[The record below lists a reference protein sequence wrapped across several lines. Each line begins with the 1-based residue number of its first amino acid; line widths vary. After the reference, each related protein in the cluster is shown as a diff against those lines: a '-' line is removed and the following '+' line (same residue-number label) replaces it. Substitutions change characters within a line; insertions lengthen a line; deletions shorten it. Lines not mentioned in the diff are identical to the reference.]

1 MATSQEAIDAFNAAG
16 GSRQDT
22 QDDTIFNPF
31 EVDVMILPD
40 LLVKDN
46 EALENDSA
54 FGGPTAMVGDI
65 MLIEMPNDDDEQDR
79 MDLLHHV
86 FNLVLDGKLY
96 LAPIENPQRVL
107 DVGTG
112 TGIWAIDFAEYVQT
126 CLEEKRFLT
135 SLLVNILH
143 RMLWAVTYLQF
154 NLAGMILFY
163 PCANIDDVEDTWRY
177 SQKFDFIHIRS
188 LGGSI
193 ASWPHLLDQ
202 ARDNLNEGG
211 FIELVDFEYHG
222 YSDDGTGELAPSFQ
236 KWQAGL
242 DEASRLFGRDL
253 NVAMKFKNWLEE
265 AGFEA
270 VVERHWRLPM
280 APWARDRR
288 NKEIGLYM
296 QQNMLDATV
305 AYGMAHFTR
314 ILGWSPEE
322 YQVLAAG
329 VRNEFKDPRVHNW
342 CNMYIVYG
350 RKPLS
355 SGEETIAP
363 AVGAPVLSTGAGF
376 VSDKEM
382 KLGGKKYK
390 EENKE
395 GGNTN
400 TREEVVDRKK
410 IGEQESDESDFAAV
424 VNEAADNV
432 VAQGKGMGK
441 SRGLEVVG
449 EGKGDGSVLGSATTM
464 GKGKGKGKGK
474 SRK

>member
-16 GSRQDT
+16 GSHQDT
-22 QDDTIFNPF
+22 QDDTISNPI
-31 EVDVMILPD
+31 EVD
-40 LLVKDN
+40 DN

-54 FGGPTAMVGDI
+54 FGGPAASNTSKTSLTSGITRYREENGRRYHAYRDGKY
-65 MLIEMPNDDDEQDR
+65 LMPNDDDEQDR

-112 TGIWAIDFAEYVQT
+112 TGIWAIDFADQYPSSHVVGCDLSPIQPGWIPPN
-126 CLEEKRFLT
+126 LEFE
-135 SLLVNILH
+135 
-143 RMLWAVTYLQF
+143 
-154 NLAGMILFY
+154 
-163 PCANIDDVEDTWRY
+163 IDDVEDTWRY

-253 NVAMKFKNWLEE
+253 NVAMKFKDWLEE

-314 ILGWSPEE
+314 VLGWSPEE

-376 VSDKEM
+376 VSDKQM
-382 KLGGKKYK
+382 KLGGKENT

-395 GGNTN
+395 GENTN
-400 TREEVVDRKK
+400 TREEIVNRKN
-410 IGEQESDESDFAAV
+410 IEEQKSVESDIAAAV
-424 VNEAADNV
+424 QEAADNV
-432 VAQGKGMGK
+432 VVQGKEKGK
-441 SRGLEVVG
+441 SRTLEVVG
-449 EGKGDGSVLGSATTM
+449 EGEGDESVLEGTTAM
-464 GKGKGKGKGK
+464 GKRKGK
-474 SRK
+474 SGK

>member
-1 MATSQEAIDAFNAAG
+1 MATSQEAIDAFNAVG
-16 GSRQDT
+16 GSREDT
-22 QDDTIFNPF
+22 QDDTISNPI
-31 EVDVMILPD
+31 EVD
-40 LLVKDN
+40 DN
-46 EALENDSA
+46 DALENDSA
-54 FGGPTAMVGDI
+54 FGGPAASNTSKTSLTSGITRYRMVGDI

-112 TGIWAIDFAEYVQT
+112 TGIWAIDFADQ
-126 CLEEKRFLT
+126 
-135 SLLVNILH
+135 
-143 RMLWAVTYLQF
+143 
-154 NLAGMILFY
+154 Y
-163 PCANIDDVEDTWRY
+163 PSSHVIDDVEDTWRY

-211 FIELVDFEYHG
+211 YIELVDFEYHG

-242 DEASRLFGRDL
+242 DKASRLFGRDL
-253 NVAMKFKNWLEE
+253 NVAMKFKDWLEE

-350 RKPLS
+350 RKPIS

-363 AVGAPVLSTGAGF
+363 AVGAPVLSIGAGF
-376 VSDKEM
+376 VSDKET
-382 KLGGKKYK
+382 KYAGKDKDSEAK
-390 EENKE
+390 VE
-395 GGNTN
+395 NTN
-400 TREEVVDRKK
+400 IREEKVNGK
-410 IGEQESDESDFAAV
+410 GMEQTRNESDIAAAV
-424 VNEAADNV
+424 QEAADNV
-432 VAQGKGMGK
+432 MAQ
-441 SRGLEVVG
+441 
-449 EGKGDGSVLGSATTM
+449 
-464 GKGKGKGKGK
+464 GKGK
-474 SRK
+474 SRVLEVVGKGEGSVFGSANCNGDGEGKGKKWKMTSLGERKMR

>member
-16 GSRQDT
+16 GAFQDP
-22 QDDTIFNPF
+22 QDDAISNPI
-31 EVDVMILPD
+31 EVD
-40 LLVKDN
+40 DN
-46 EALENDSA
+46 DALENDSA
-54 FGGPTAMVGDI
+54 FGGPAASHTSKTSLTSGITRYREENGRRYHAYRDGKY
-65 MLIEMPNDDDEQDR
+65 LMPNDDDEQDR

-86 FNLVLDGKLY
+86 FNLVLEGKLY

-112 TGIWAIDFAEYVQT
+112 TGIWAIDFADQYPSSHVVGCDLSPIQPGWIPPN
-126 CLEEKRFLT
+126 LEFE
-135 SLLVNILH
+135 V
-143 RMLWAVTYLQF
+143 
-154 NLAGMILFY
+154 
-163 PCANIDDVEDTWRY
+163 DDVEDTWRY

-202 ARDNLNEGG
+202 AFNNLNEGG
-211 FIELVDFEYHG
+211 YIELVDFEYHG
-222 YSDDGTGELAPSFQ
+222 YSDDGTGDLAPSFQ

-242 DEASRLFGRDL
+242 DEASKLFGREL
-253 NVAMKFKNWLEE
+253 NVAMKFKDWLNE

-329 VRNEFKDPRVHNW
+329 VRNEFKDSRVHNW
-342 CNMYIVYG
+342 CNMYIVWG
-350 RKPLS
+350 RKPTS
-355 SGEETIAP
+355 NADERNAP
-363 AVGAPVLSTGAGF
+363 AVGATVFSDDPAAVLSPGERGRGKDQGGAE
-376 VSDKEM
+376 VEVE
-382 KLGGKKYK
+382 GKAGRG
-390 EENKE
+390 E
-395 GGNTN
+395 GG
-400 TREEVVDRKK
+400 
-410 IGEQESDESDFAAV
+410 QS
-424 VNEAADNV
+424 
-432 VAQGKGMGK
+432 
-441 SRGLEVVG
+441 
-449 EGKGDGSVLGSATTM
+449 
-464 GKGKGKGKGK
+464 KGKGKAKDRGHSEISDGVGESMGMGDMAK
-474 SRK
+474 

>member
-16 GSRQDT
+16 GSRQDI
-22 QDDTIFNPF
+22 QDYTNPNPI
-31 EVDVMILPD
+31 EVDVMILPELFKNIS

-46 EALENDSA
+46 DALENDSA
-54 FGGPTAMVGDI
+54 FGGPASSNTSKTSLTSGITRYREENGRRYHAYRDGKY
-65 MLIEMPNDDDEQDR
+65 LMPNDDDEQDR

-112 TGIWAIDFAEYVQT
+112 TGIWAIDFADQYPSSHVVGCDLSPIQPGWIPPN
-126 CLEEKRFLT
+126 LEFE
-135 SLLVNILH
+135 
-143 RMLWAVTYLQF
+143 
-154 NLAGMILFY
+154 
-163 PCANIDDVEDTWRY
+163 IDDVEDTWRY

-253 NVAMKFKNWLEE
+253 NVAMKFKDWLEE

-350 RKPLS
+350 RKPIS

-363 AVGAPVLSTGAGF
+363 AVGAPVLSSGAGF
-376 VSDKEM
+376 VSGGEM
-382 KLGGKKYK
+382 KLGGEDK
-390 EENKE
+390 EKDRE
-395 GGNTN
+395 GENTN
-400 TREEVVDRKK
+400 VRDEKVNGKEIEQKK
-410 IGEQESDESDFAAV
+410 NESESDIEAAV
-424 VNEAADNV
+424 KVM
-432 VAQGKGMGK
+432 AQ
-441 SRGLEVVG
+441 E
-449 EGKGDGSVLGSATTM
+449 
-464 GKGKGKGKGK
+464 KGKGKRK
-474 SRK
+474 SGR

>member
-16 GSRQDT
+16 GNGQDT
-22 QDDTIFNPF
+22 QNDAISNPI
-31 EVDVMILPD
+31 EVDVMALQELFEIQS
-40 LLVKDN
+40 LLAKDN
-46 EALENDSA
+46 DTLENDSA
-54 FGGPTAMVGDI
+54 FGGPAASNTSKTSLTSGITRYREENGRRYHAYRDGKY
-65 MLIEMPNDDDEQDR
+65 LMPNDDDEQDR

-112 TGIWAIDFAEYVQT
+112 TGIWAIDFADQYPSSHVVGCDLSPIQPGWIPPN
-126 CLEEKRFLT
+126 LEFE
-135 SLLVNILH
+135 
-143 RMLWAVTYLQF
+143 
-154 NLAGMILFY
+154 
-163 PCANIDDVEDTWRY
+163 IDDVEDTWRY

-211 FIELVDFEYHG
+211 YIELVDFEYHG

-242 DEASRLFGRDL
+242 DEASKLFGRDL
-253 NVAMKFKNWLEE
+253 NVAMKFKDWLEE

-288 NKEIGLYM
+288 NKEIGLYL

-350 RKPLS
+350 RKPIS
-355 SGEETIAP
+355 SGEETISP
-363 AVGAPVLSTGAGF
+363 ALGAPVLSTGADLISGNETRYAGRGKNK
-376 VSDKEM
+376 DKEVESANVGEE
-382 KLGGKKYK
+382 KVSGKA
-390 EENKE
+390 
-395 GGNTN
+395 T
-400 TREEVVDRKK
+400 
-410 IGEQESDESDFAAV
+410 EQERRDESDIAAAV
-424 VNEAADNV
+424 KEAADNV
-432 VAQGKGMGK
+432 MAQGKGK
-441 SRGLEVVG
+441 SKVLEVVG
-449 EGKGDGSVLGSATTM
+449 EGGALGIAP
-464 GKGKGKGKGK
+464 GKGK
-474 SRK
+474 SVK

>member
-16 GSRQDT
+16 ASRQDT
-22 QDDTIFNPF
+22 QDDTIFNPI
-31 EVDVMILPD
+31 EVD
-40 LLVKDN
+40 DN

-54 FGGPTAMVGDI
+54 FGGPTASNTSKTSLTSGITRYRTVGDI

-112 TGIWAIDFAEYVQT
+112 TGIWAIDFADQYPSSHVVGCDLSPIQPGWIPPN
-126 CLEEKRFLT
+126 LEFE
-135 SLLVNILH
+135 
-143 RMLWAVTYLQF
+143 
-154 NLAGMILFY
+154 
-163 PCANIDDVEDTWRY
+163 IDDVEDTWRY

-253 NVAMKFKNWLEE
+253 NIAMKFKNWLEE

-270 VVERHWRLPM
+270 VVERHWRVPM

-355 SGEETIAP
+355 SGEKTIAP

-382 KLGGKKYK
+382 RLGGDEKK
-390 EENKE
+390 EESKE

-400 TREEVVDRKK
+400 TREEMVDREKNE
-410 IGEQESDESDFAAV
+410 EQESDESDFAAAV
-424 VNEAADNV
+424 QEAANNV
-432 VAQGKGMGK
+432 VAQGKGIG
-441 SRGLEVVG
+441 RVG
-449 EGKGDGSVLGSATTM
+449 VWML
-464 GKGKGKGKGK
+464 
-474 SRK
+474 

>member
-16 GSRQDT
+16 GSGQDT
-22 QDDTIFNPF
+22 QDDTISNPI
-31 EVDVMILPD
+31 EVD
-40 LLVKDN
+40 DN
-46 EALENDSA
+46 DALENDSA
-54 FGGPTAMVGDI
+54 FGGPAASNTSKTSLTSGITRYREENGRRYHAYRDGKY
-65 MLIEMPNDDDEQDR
+65 LMPNDDDEQDR

-112 TGIWAIDFAEYVQT
+112 TGIWAIDFADQYPSSHVVGCDLSPIQPGWIPPN
-126 CLEEKRFLT
+126 LEFE
-135 SLLVNILH
+135 
-143 RMLWAVTYLQF
+143 
-154 NLAGMILFY
+154 
-163 PCANIDDVEDTWRY
+163 IDDVEDTWRY

-188 LGGSI
+188 LGGSV

-202 ARDNLNEGG
+202 ARDNLNDGG

-253 NVAMKFKNWLEE
+253 NVAMKFKDWLEE

-270 VVERHWRLPM
+270 VVERHWRVPM

-329 VRNEFKDPRVHNW
+329 VRNEFKDPRVHIW
-342 CNMYIVYG
+342 CNMYIVHG

-363 AVGAPVLSTGAGF
+363 AVGAPVLSLGAGF
-376 VSDKEM
+376 VSDREM
-382 KLGGKKYK
+382 KLGGK
-390 EENKE
+390 ENKE
-395 GGNTN
+395 KNKEGHNTN
-400 TREEVVDRKK
+400 TREEKVSSEK
-410 IGEQESDESDFAAV
+410 IEEQKRVESDIAAAV
-424 VNEAADNV
+424 QEAADNV
-432 VAQGKGMGK
+432 VA
-441 SRGLEVVG
+441 R
-449 EGKGDGSVLGSATTM
+449 
-464 GKGKGKGKGK
+464 GKGKGKGEGSMLGSASATATGKGK
-474 SRK
+474 EKSGK

>member
-16 GSRQDT
+16 GSGQA
-22 QDDTIFNPF
+22 
-31 EVDVMILPD
+31 
-40 LLVKDN
+40 KDN
-46 EALENDSA
+46 DALENDSA
-54 FGGPTAMVGDI
+54 FGGPAALGAIRNGRRYHAYRDGKY
-65 MLIEMPNDDDEQDR
+65 LMPNDDDEQDR

-112 TGIWAIDFAEYVQT
+112 TGIWAIDFADQYPSSHIVGCDLSPIQPGWIPPN
-126 CLEEKRFLT
+126 LEFE
-135 SLLVNILH
+135 
-143 RMLWAVTYLQF
+143 
-154 NLAGMILFY
+154 
-163 PCANIDDVEDTWRY
+163 IDDIEDTWHY

-211 FIELVDFEYHG
+211 YIELVDFEYHG
-222 YSDDGTGELAPSFQ
+222 YSDDGSGELAPSFQ

-242 DEASRLFGRDL
+242 DEASKLFGRDL
-253 NVAMKFKNWLEE
+253 NVAMKFKDWLEE

-288 NKEIGLYM
+288 NKEIGLYL

-314 ILGWSPEE
+314 VLGWSPEE

-350 RKPLS
+350 RKPIS
-355 SGEETIAP
+355 SGEEAISP
-363 AVGAPVLSTGAGF
+363 ALGAPVLSTGADLI
-376 VSDKEM
+376 SDKEI
-382 KLGGKKYK
+382 KYAGKDKEVKSANIGDEKVGGKAMEK
-390 EENKE
+390 E
-395 GGNTN
+395 
-400 TREEVVDRKK
+400 RR
-410 IGEQESDESDFAAV
+410 DESDIAAAV
-424 VNEAADNV
+424 REAADNV
-432 VAQGKGMGK
+432 MAQGKGK
-441 SRGLEVVG
+441 SKVLEVVG
-449 EGKGDGSVLGSATTM
+449 EGSALRIAPGMGTGTGA
-464 GKGKGKGKGK
+464 GKGKGAK
-474 SRK
+474 

>member
-16 GSRQDT
+16 GSGQDT
-22 QDDTIFNPF
+22 QDDTISNPI
-31 EVDVMILPD
+31 EVDVIILPELFKNQS

-46 EALENDSA
+46 DALENDSA
-54 FGGPTAMVGDI
+54 FGGPAASNTSKTSLTSGITRYRMVGDI

-112 TGIWAIDFAEYVQT
+112 TGIWAIDFADQYPSSHVVGCDLSPIQPGWIPPN
-126 CLEEKRFLT
+126 LEFE
-135 SLLVNILH
+135 
-143 RMLWAVTYLQF
+143 
-154 NLAGMILFY
+154 
-163 PCANIDDVEDTWRY
+163 IDDVEDTWRY

-188 LGGSI
+188 LGGSV

-202 ARDNLNEGG
+202 ARDNLNDGG

-253 NVAMKFKNWLEE
+253 NVAMKFKDWLEE

-270 VVERHWRLPM
+270 VVERHWRVPM

-322 YQVLAAG
+322 
-329 VRNEFKDPRVHNW
+329 
-342 CNMYIVYG
+342 
-350 RKPLS
+350 
-355 SGEETIAP
+355 
-363 AVGAPVLSTGAGF
+363 
-376 VSDKEM
+376 
-382 KLGGKKYK
+382 
-390 EENKE
+390 
-395 GGNTN
+395 
-400 TREEVVDRKK
+400 
-410 IGEQESDESDFAAV
+410 
-424 VNEAADNV
+424 
-432 VAQGKGMGK
+432 
-441 SRGLEVVG
+441 
-449 EGKGDGSVLGSATTM
+449 
-464 GKGKGKGKGK
+464 
-474 SRK
+474 

>member
-22 QDDTIFNPF
+22 QDDTIFNPI
-31 EVDVMILPD
+31 EVD
-40 LLVKDN
+40 DN
-46 EALENDSA
+46 DALENDSA
-54 FGGPTAMVGDI
+54 FGGPAAIGAIRNGRRYHAYRDGKY
-65 MLIEMPNDDDEQDR
+65 LMPNDDDEQDR

-112 TGIWAIDFAEYVQT
+112 TGIWAIDFADQ
-126 CLEEKRFLT
+126 
-135 SLLVNILH
+135 
-143 RMLWAVTYLQF
+143 
-154 NLAGMILFY
+154 Y
-163 PCANIDDVEDTWRY
+163 PSSHVIDDVEDTWRY

-236 KWQAGL
+236 KWQEGL

-253 NVAMKFKNWLEE
+253 NVAMKFKDWLEE

-363 AVGAPVLSTGAGF
+363 AVGAPVLSIGAGF

-382 KLGGKKYK
+382 GLAREENK
-390 EENKE
+390 EKNKE

-400 TREEVVDRKK
+400 TREEKASRKK
-410 IGEQESDESDFAAV
+410 MEEQKSNESDIAAAV
-424 VNEAADNV
+424 QEAADSV
-432 VAQGKGMGK
+432 VVQ
-441 SRGLEVVG
+441 
-449 EGKGDGSVLGSATTM
+449 
-464 GKGKGKGKGK
+464 GKGKGK
-474 SRK
+474 SRVLEVGKGKGKSGK